1 MSWHQKLRKASFRGI
16 EFFYSDA
23 EGGFGRRQAN
33 HEYPDRDLPYIE
45 DLGRKSREHTIQC
58 YVLEPDHIAKAAKL
72 VEACEKSGPGTLVH
86 PYLGEMTVV
95 CTDCRQ
101 RYTTRDG
108 GMARFT
114 LTFAEAGDNRYPET
128 QTNTPSAVNSS
139 ANNLLNSLQTSFKTS
154 FNVGGF
160 PEFVASDAAKSV
172 TTAASD
178 IVATIQKTI
187 RSGEQ
192 LASLGRDVTDL
203 TTNASTYVRDPVNL
217 ASKLQSLIG
226 RVQSVT
232 PLPAENVFQNIAS
245 FGDGLTPPPQTTPS
259 RQQQLKNQTAL
270 ARFVRGSAL
279 AERARLAA
287 NQTFATSL
295 EATTARD
302 RIVDLIDLETAT
314 ATDGE
319 WRSYTKLAQ
328 SVVKHVSTIAPSLPR
343 IIKKSWPATRPALAL
358 ANDLY
363 GDDLDAVLNRADEI
377 SARNK
382 LRHPGMAIGGNQ
394 LEVLTHAG

>member
-1 MSWHQKLRKASFRGI
+1 MSWHQKLRKPSFRGV
-16 EFFYSDA
+16 EFFHSDA
-23 EGGFGRRQAN
+23 EGGFGRRQAR
-33 HEYPDRDLPYIE
+33 HEYPNRDEPYIE
-45 DLGRKSREHTIQC
+45 DLGRKSREHTLQG
-58 YVLEPDHIAKAAKL
+58 YVLEPDHMGKAAKL
-72 VEACEKSGPGTLVH
+72 VEACEKSGTGTLVH

-108 GMARFT
+108 GMVRFT
-114 LTFAEAGDNRYPET
+114 LTFAEAGDNLYPQT

-139 ANNLLNSLQTSFKTS
+139 ANNLLNSLQTSFKSS

-160 PEFVASDAAKSV
+160 PEFVAGDAAKSV
-172 TTAASD
+172 ITGASG
-178 IVATIQKTI
+178 IMVTIQKTI
-187 RSGEQ
+187 RSGEE
-192 LASLGRDVTDL
+192 LATLGRDVIDL
-203 TTNASTYVRDPVNL
+203 TTNASIYVRDPANL
-217 ASKLQSLIG
+217 ASKLQDLMG
-226 RVQSVT
+226 RVQSVN
-232 PLPAENVFQNIAS
+232 PLPAEKVFQSLAS

-295 EATTARD
+295 EATTTRA

-328 SVVKHVSTIAPSLPR
+328 SVVKHVSSIAPSLPR
-343 IIKKSWPATRPALAL
+343 VIKKSWQATRPALAL

-363 GDDLDAVLNRADEI
+363 GDDVNAVLNRADEI
-377 SARNK
+377 AARNK
-382 LRHPGMAIGGNQ
+382 LRHPGMATGGNE
-394 LEVLTHAG
+394 LEVLTNV